1 MSDFDL
7 NELMATFADET
18 AEHIA
23 ALEAGLL
30 ALETSPGDAE
40 TKRELLRLAHT
51 IKGNASCVGLTEV
64 TAFAHAYEE
73 ILERV
78 DDVALLL
85 SGLDLLKAGIK
96 SANGKS
102 DPKARVGAEKLNRML
117 DLAGEIAIAR
127 GRVQQLL
134 AGASDS
140 LIEAERQIDVL
151 QSELQELI
159 MRMRMVPIGPL
170 FRQYARVIRDIA
182 PSHGKEARLVTIGDD
197 VEIDTN
203 AVEMLRD
210 PLTHMI
216 RNAIDHGIESP
227 ERRAAAGKP
236 AAGTITLQAKH
247 EAGTIIIR
255 VSDDGAGIDRR
266 AIEAR
271 AKALGIAPL
280 TLPAPRQRGEGT
292 ERVEPSPRDA
302 GRGWREAPGEGPAL
316 DRLIFESGFTTSDT
330 VTDLSGRG
338 VGMDVVRR
346 AIEAL
351 RGTIS
356 IATREGEGTTFSIRL
371 PLTLAVIEGF
381 GITAAGESY
390 VVPMEHVLECI
401 ELPPGTRR
409 GADSGVLL
417 LRDEIIP
424 YVRLRS
430 LFALEGP
437 ESARENVLVVEH
449 SGAKAGLVVDELHGA
464 GQAVIKPL
472 GDYFSEVPGVAGS
485 SILGNGRVALILDTQ
500 AILRGVAESVEA

>member
-1 MSDFDL
+1 MSDFDM
-7 NELMATFADET
+7 NELMATFTDET

-30 ALETSPGDAE
+30 ALEASPGDVE
-40 TKRELLRLAHT
+40 TKHELLRLAHT
-51 IKGNASCVGLTEV
+51 IKGNASCVGLAEV

-78 DDVALLL
+78 DDTALLL
-85 SGLDLLKAGIK
+85 SGLDLLRTGVR
-96 SANGKS
+96 SAVSTISNGKS

-134 AGASDS
+134 AGASDP

-151 QSELQELI
+151 QTELQELI

-170 FRQYARVIRDIA
+170 FRQYARVIHDIA

-247 EAGTIIIR
+247 EAGSIIIR
-255 VSDDGAGIDRR
+255 VSDDGAGIDRK
-266 AIEAR
+266 AIEA
-271 AKALGIAPL
+271 G
-280 TLPAPRQRGEGT
+280 
-292 ERVEPSPRDA
+292 VNV
-302 GRGWREAPGEGPAL
+302 
-316 DRLIFESGFTTSDT
+316 IFESGFTTSDT

-356 IATREGEGTTFSIRL
+356 IATREGEGTAFSIRL

-430 LFALEGP
+430 LFDLEGP

-449 SGAKAGLVVDELHGA
+449 GGAKAGLVVDELHGA

-500 AILRGVAESVEA
+500 AILRSVAET

>member
-7 NELMATFADET
+7 NELMATFTDET

-30 ALETSPGDAE
+30 ALEASPGDVE
-40 TKRELLRLAHT
+40 TKHELLRLAHT

-78 DDVALLL
+78 DDIALLL
-85 SGLDLLKAGIK
+85 SGLDLLKAGVR
-96 SANGKS
+96 SAVSSISNGKS

-134 AGASDS
+134 AGASDP

-151 QSELQELI
+151 QAELQELI

-170 FRQYARVIRDIA
+170 FRQYARVIHDIA

-236 AAGTITLQAKH
+236 AAGTITLEAKH

-255 VSDDGAGIDRR
+255 VSDDGAGIDRK
-266 AIEAR
+266 AIEA
-271 AKALGIAPL
+271 G
-280 TLPAPRQRGEGT
+280 
-292 ERVEPSPRDA
+292 VNV
-302 GRGWREAPGEGPAL
+302 
-316 DRLIFESGFTTSDT
+316 IFESGFTTSDT

-351 RGTIS
+351 RGTIA

-430 LFALEGP
+430 LFSLEGA

-449 SGAKAGLVVDELHGA
+449 GGAKAGLVVDELHGA

-472 GDYFSEVPGVAGS
+472 GDYFNEVPGVAGS

-500 AILRGVAESVEA
+500 AILRGVAETVEAPA